1 MQNITS
7 LILTFLV
14 PFTFQSLTI
23 LLFKRSILMK
33 IAPLAMFIVPISGIW
48 EVVSNSPEL
57 FTQTLIS
64 WLDILIPLLL
74 GDILGWIMGFH
85 FRKIVDKEYK
95 EMITKYEEEYERD
108 HDQTE

>member
-1 MQNITS
+1 MQSITS
-7 LILTFLV
+7 IILVFLIA
-14 PFTFQSLTI
+14 FTFQSLFI
-23 LLFKRSILMK
+23 LLFKRSTFMK
-33 IAPLAMFIVPISGIW
+33 IAPLAMFVVPISGIW

-74 GDILGWIMGFH
+74 GNILGWVMGFH
-85 FRKIVDKEYK
+85 FRRIIDKEYK
-95 EMITKYEEEYERD
+95 EMIAKYEEEYERD